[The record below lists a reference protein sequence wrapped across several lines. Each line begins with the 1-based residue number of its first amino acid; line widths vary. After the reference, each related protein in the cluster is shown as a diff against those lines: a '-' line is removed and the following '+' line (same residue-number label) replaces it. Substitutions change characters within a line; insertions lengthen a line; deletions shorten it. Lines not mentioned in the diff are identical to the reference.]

1 MNNKIIIGVIVVLL
15 LIGGVWYFAYKNP
28 QATLT
33 ETTKVRVANL
43 PSLHGLPF
51 YLAIE
56 KGYFKDAG
64 LDIEMTKFE
73 APNQIIDAII
83 SGQVDF
89 TSTSG
94 ASGIAAVAD
103 FKNSGKI
110 KIYALSGG
118 DNVVP
123 NDSIVVQKDST
134 IKSIQELRG
143 KKVGILPGI
152 QWRTIVKSVFTQ
164 HNLDSDK
171 DITIVELAP
180 ALQAQALASGQI
192 DALVAIEPM
201 LTTVKGKDIGK
212 EIVRG
217 MTNQFI
223 ANPFYGGAG
232 IVNVDFAKKN
242 PTTTAKIIEIVD
254 RAIKEIKENPQI
266 TNQYLKGYT
275 PLEDGLLQQ
284 APVLRF
290 QMANNLTSD
299 EITAGQKFL
308 DIFSTYKIIDGK
320 IDFEKLLYKP

>member
-1 MNNKIIIGVIVVLL
+1 MNSKVKIAIGL
-15 LIGGVWYFAYKNP
+15 LILILVVGGVWYFAYSN
-28 QATLT
+28 QQVISIEATKIR
-33 ETTKVRVANL
+33 EANL

-51 YLAIE
+51 YLAID

-73 APNQIIDAII
+73 APNQIIDAVI

-171 DITIVELAP
+171 DIIIVELAP

-192 DALVAIEPM
+192 DVLVAIEPM

-212 EIVRG
+212 EIVKG

-242 PTTTAKIIEIVD
+242 PTTTARVIEIVD
-254 RAIKEIKENPQI
+254 RVVKEIKENPQI
-266 TNQYLKGYT
+266 ANQYLKGYT
-275 PLEDGLLQQ
+275 PLEDNLISQ

-299 EITAGQKFL
+299 EMTAGQKFL
-308 DIFSTYKIIDGK
+308 DIFSTYKVVDGQL
-320 IDFEKLLYKP
+320 DFEKLLY

>member
-1 MNNKIIIGVIVVLL
+1 MKNKVMLGLMTGIVIISGIWFFVSQNQETKQI
-15 LIGGVWYFAYKNP
+15 
-28 QATLT
+28 

-83 SGQVDF
+83 SWQVDF

-217 MTNQFI
+217 MT
-223 ANPFYGGAG
+223 
-232 IVNVDFAKKN
+232 
-242 PTTTAKIIEIVD
+242 
-254 RAIKEIKENPQI
+254 
-266 TNQYLKGYT
+266 
-275 PLEDGLLQQ
+275 
-284 APVLRF
+284 
-290 QMANNLTSD
+290 
-299 EITAGQKFL
+299 
-308 DIFSTYKIIDGK
+308 
-320 IDFEKLLYKP
+320 